1 MGNPQQQNQVQ
12 PQPQSDIDDF
22 FNQVQD
28 YIKNNFDIKEDELEK
43 HIKDEFNQQ
52 AQINQDFYS
61 NSSVEEV
68 AEKIVNSMENGTQID
83 NEPDPNPLD
92 NNEMRERVVVNFS
105 DFVNESKS
113 EKFANNIF
121 TDLEVNHKVNIPTT
135 NMDFI
140 ESMQTLL
147 LKDKNKKFKFVINKY
162 SVDITRIK

>member
-12 PQPQSDIDDF
+12 HKPENEIDVF

-28 YIKNNFDIKEDELEK
+28 YIKNNFDVDEKDMEK

-61 NSSVEEV
+61 NLSVEEV

-92 NNEMRERVVVNFS
+92 NNEMRERIVVNFS

-113 EKFANNIF
+113 
-121 TDLEVNHKVNIPTT
+121 
-135 NMDFI
+135 
-140 ESMQTLL
+140 
-147 LKDKNKKFKFVINKY
+147 
-162 SVDITRIK
+162 